1 MKPLSSLRF
10 VNMLINFEIELVFFP
25 DAVQLRS
32 SGREELGAS
41 FHIDGRLVYRH
52 SGVPAH
58 AINMFIRFKPLI
70 ANAIIIER
78 HPPKSCHS
86 PRCKNS
92 IVLELV
98 KQRLELKVNLDKQ
111 KLKIVAKNKIK
122 VSISRLEFN
131 LFTNEQ

>member
-1 MKPLSSLRF
+1 MAHLAFPEQWFHRNAILTL
-10 VNMLINFEIELVFFP
+10 NCFP
-25 DAVQLRS
+25 DVVQRPR
-32 SGREELGAS
+32 GREELGAS
-41 FHIDGRLVYRH
+41 FHVDGRLVYRH

-86 PRCKNS
+86 QRCKNS

-98 KQRLELKVNLDKQ
+98 QRRLELKVTIDKQ
-111 KLKIVAKNKIK
+111 KLRIVAKNKIN
-122 VSISRLEFN
+122 VSISCLKSN
-131 LFTNEQ
+131 LFMNQQ